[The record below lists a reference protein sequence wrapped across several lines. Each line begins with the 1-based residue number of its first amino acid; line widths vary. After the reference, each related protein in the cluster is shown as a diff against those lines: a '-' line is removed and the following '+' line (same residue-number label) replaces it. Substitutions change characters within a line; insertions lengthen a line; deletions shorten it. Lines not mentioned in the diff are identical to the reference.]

1 MAEVTAS
8 IFQEK
13 LDNFLTSV
21 EIVAEQKIPAW
32 FRPFMDT
39 VKEFAMNVND
49 FFDQFH
55 RSQVELESKL
65 GVQRS
70 VTDALDIDRKRIA
83 DELVDVQM
91 DLGDLKQYTRRNH
104 IIVHAF
110 CR

>member
-55 RSQVELESKL
+55 MIGTYRPEGKPVY
-65 GVQRS
+65 
-70 VTDALDIDRKRIA
+70 DIHDPTEIRY
-83 DELVDVQM
+83 LFQ
-91 DLGDLKQYTRRNH
+91 LT
-104 IIVHAF
+104 
-110 CR
+110 